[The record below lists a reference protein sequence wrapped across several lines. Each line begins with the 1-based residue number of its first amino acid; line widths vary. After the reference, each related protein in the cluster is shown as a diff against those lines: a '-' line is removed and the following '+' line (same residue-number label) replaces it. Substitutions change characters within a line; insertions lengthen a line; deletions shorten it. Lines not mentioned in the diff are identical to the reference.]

1 MTVSLRTRIALI
13 ASAAVAVAVLA
24 ISVTVYVAA
33 ERRLVDEV
41 DRSLTDRFATPR
53 AFSALLDDVNQR
65 RRGGPFQAQR
75 GFDVIYLQVTDSQ
88 GNVGVPPDQDILL
101 PPFPIGSG
109 RDGYAVMTEAT
120 VEGIHLR
127 IANFELAQGSG
138 VFQMARS
145 LAEVD
150 ATLTSLAWTLSLIG
164 LVGIA
169 AAALLGL
176 FVARS
181 SLRPIEKLTDAAEK
195 VAATKQL
202 AERIDVD
209 REDELGRLAGA
220 FNEMMEALEGSREQQ
235 RRLVRDAG
243 HELRTPLT
251 ALRTNIEFLAKAG
264 ELDESDK
271 AKVYA
276 DLSTELAELT
286 DLVNEVVEVAAEA
299 DVAEAETDVDL
310 AELAEDV
317 VDRFRR
323 RVSQPLELELEVAA
337 TLRGRRTSLERALGN
352 LIDNATKWSSPDASI
367 KVSVAGAR
375 IAVENRGPGIAREDR
390 ERVFDRFYR
399 ASSARSKPGSGL
411 GLSIVKQVVDTHG
424 GRVFIE
430 ETPSG
435 ATVVGFE
442 LPMSGPAPVSG
453 DS

>member
-1 MTVSLRTRIALI
+1 MSLRTRIALI

-33 ERRLVDEV
+33 ENRLVDEV
-41 DRSLTDRFATPR
+41 DHSLTDRLGTRR
-53 AFSALLDDVNQR
+53 AFSELLADINQR
-65 RRGGPFQAQR
+65 GPRGGPFQAPR

-88 GNVGVPPDQDILL
+88 GNVGVPAGQDIVL
-101 PPFPIGSG
+101 PTFPIGSAPEG
-109 RDGYAVMTEAT
+109 QVVMTEAT
-120 VEGIHLR
+120 VDGIHLR
-127 IANFELAQGSG
+127 VANAELPQGSG
-138 VFQMARS
+138 VFQIARS
-145 LAEVD
+145 LEEVD
-150 ATLTSLAWTLSLIG
+150 ATLASLAWTLSLIG
-164 LVGIA
+164 LGGIA
-169 AAALLGL
+169 GAALLGL

-181 SLRPIEKLTDAAEK
+181 SLRPIEKLTDAAEQ

-251 ALRTNIEFLAKAG
+251 ALRTNIEFLAKAD
-264 ELDESDK
+264 ELPESDK
-271 AKVYA
+271 AAVYA
-276 DLSTELAELT
+276 DLGTELAELT

-299 DVAEAETDVDL
+299 DVTELETDVDL
-310 AELAEDV
+310 GELAEEV
-317 VDRFRR
+317 VNRFRR
-323 RVSQPLELELEVAA
+323 RATQPVELQLETPA

-352 LIDNATKWSSPDASI
+352 LIDNATKWSPSDTPI
-367 KVSVAGAR
+367 GVSVAGSR
-375 IAVENRGPGIAREDR
+375 VAVENQGPGIAPGDR

-399 ASSARSKPGSGL
+399 APSARSKPGSGL

-424 GRVFIE
+424 GRVFVD

-442 LPMSGPAPVSG
+442 LSPNGA
-453 DS
+453 

>member
-1 MTVSLRTRIALI
+1 MSLRTRIALI
-13 ASAAVAVAVLA
+13 ASAAVAAAVLA

-33 ERRLVDEV
+33 ENRLVDEV

-53 AFSALLDDVNQR
+53 AFGALLDDVIQR

-75 GFDVIYLQVTDSQ
+75 GFDVIYLQVTDNQ

-109 RDGYAVMTEAT
+109 REGYAVMTEAT
-120 VEGIHLR
+120 VEDIHLR

-138 VFQMARS
+138 VFQIARS

-150 ATLTSLAWTLSLIG
+150 ATLASLAWTLSLIG

-181 SLRPIEKLTDAAEK
+181 SLRPIGKLTDAAEK

-202 AERIDVD
+202 AERIEVD

-310 AELAEDV
+310 GELAEEV
-317 VDRFRR
+317 VGRFRR
-323 RVSQPLELELEVAA
+323 RASQSLELQLAAPA
-337 TLRGRRTSLERALGN
+337 TLRGRRTNLERALGN
-352 LIDNATKWSSPDASI
+352 LIDNAAKWSSPDAAI
-367 KVSVAGAR
+367 KVNVAGAR
-375 IAVENRGPGIAREDR
+375 VAVENRGPGIAPEDR

-399 ASSARSKPGSGL
+399 APSARSKPGSGL

-430 ETPSG
+430 ETSSG
-435 ATVVGFE
+435 VTVVGFDL
-442 LPMSGPAPVSG
+442 LPPDAPPVSG

>member
-1 MTVSLRTRIALI
+1 MSLRTRIALI

-33 ERRLVDEV
+33 ENRLVDEV

-53 AFSALLDDVNQR
+53 GFSALLDDVIQR
-65 RRGGPFQAQR
+65 RRAGPFQAQR
-75 GFDVIYLQVTDSQ
+75 GFDIIYLQVTDNQ

-101 PPFPIGSG
+101 PSFPIGSG
-109 RDGYAVMTEAT
+109 REGHAVMTEAT

-127 IANFELAQGSG
+127 IANFELGQGSG
-138 VFQMARS
+138 VFQIARS

-150 ATLTSLAWTLSLIG
+150 ATLASLAWTLSLIG
-164 LVGIA
+164 VVGIA

-181 SLRPIEKLTDAAEK
+181 SLRPIGKLTDAAEK

-202 AERIDVD
+202 AERIEVD

-251 ALRTNIEFLAKAG
+251 ALRTNIEFLAKADK
-264 ELDESDK
+264 LDESDK

-286 DLVNEVVEVAAEA
+286 DLVNEVVEVASEA
-299 DVAEAETDVDL
+299 DVAEAATEVDL
-310 AELAEDV
+310 AELAEEV
-317 VDRFRR
+317 VGRFRR
-323 RVSQPLELELEVAA
+323 RASQALELQLETPAA
-337 TLRGRRTSLERALGN
+337 VRGRRTSLERALGN
-352 LIDNATKWSSPDASI
+352 LIDNAIKWSSPDASI
-367 KVSVAGAR
+367 KVNVVGAR
-375 IAVENRGPGIAREDR
+375 ITVENRGPGIVPEDR

-399 ASSARSKPGSGL
+399 APAARSKPGSGL
-411 GLSIVKQVVDTHG
+411 GLAIVKQVVDTHG

-430 ETPSG
+430 DTPSG
-435 ATVVGFE
+435 VTVVGFD
-442 LPMSGPAPVSG
+442 LSPPGAPSVSG

>member
-1 MTVSLRTRIALI
+1 MSLRTRIALI

-33 ERRLVDEV
+33 ENRLVDEV

-53 AFSALLDDVNQR
+53 AFSALLDDINQR
-65 RRGGPFQAQR
+65 RPRGGPFQAQR

-88 GNVGVPPDQDILL
+88 GNVGVPPGQDVLL
-101 PPFPIGSG
+101 PPFPVGSG
-109 RDGYAVMTEAT
+109 QEGYAVMTEAT
-120 VEGIHLR
+120 VEDIHLR
-127 IANFELAQGSG
+127 IANFELSQGSG
-138 VFQMARS
+138 VFQIARS
-145 LAEVD
+145 LEEVD

-169 AAALLGL
+169 GAALLGL

-202 AERIDVD
+202 AERIEVD

-251 ALRTNIEFLAKAG
+251 ALRTNIEFLTKAG
-264 ELDESDK
+264 DLPESDK
-271 AKVYA
+271 AAVYA
-276 DLSTELAELT
+276 DLGTELAELT
-286 DLVNEVVEVAAEA
+286 DLVNEVVDVAAEA
-299 DVAEAETDVDL
+299 DVTELETDVDL
-310 AELAEDV
+310 GELAEEV
-317 VDRFRR
+317 VNRFRR
-323 RVSQPLELELEVAA
+323 RATQPVELQLERPA
-337 TLRGRRTSLERALGN
+337 TLRGRRTGLERALGN
-352 LIDNATKWSSPDASI
+352 LIDNATKWSPPDAPI
-367 KVSVAGAR
+367 AVSVAGSR
-375 IAVENRGPGIAREDR
+375 VAVVNRGPGIAPDDR
-390 ERVFDRFYR
+390 DRVFDRFYR
-399 ASSARSKPGSGL
+399 APSARSAPGSGL
-411 GLSIVKQVVDTHG
+411 GLSIVKQVVDAHE
-424 GRVFIE
+424 GRVFVD

-442 LPMSGPAPVSG
+442 LVPSNEHPVSG

>member
-1 MTVSLRTRIALI
+1 MSLRTRIALI

-24 ISVTVYVAA
+24 IAVTVYVAA
-33 ERRLVDEV
+33 ENRLVEEV
-41 DRSLTDRFATPR
+41 DRSLTDRLGTPR
-53 AFSALLDDVNQR
+53 AFSALLADINQR
-65 RRGGPFQAQR
+65 RPRGGPFQAQR

-88 GNVGVPPDQDILL
+88 GNVGVPAGQDILL
-101 PPFPIGSG
+101 PAFPIGHG
-109 RDGYAVMTEAT
+109 REGYAVMTEAT

-138 VFQMARS
+138 VFQIARS
-145 LAEVD
+145 LEEVD
-150 ATLTSLAWTLSLIG
+150 ATLASLAWTLSLIG

-169 AAALLGL
+169 GAALLGL
-176 FVARS
+176 YVARS
-181 SLRPIEKLTDAAEK
+181 SLRPIEELTDAAEK
-195 VAATKQL
+195 VAATKEL

-251 ALRTNIEFLAKAG
+251 ALRTNIEFLAKADD
-264 ELDESDK
+264 LPESAK
-271 AKVYA
+271 AAVYA

-299 DVAEAETDVDL
+299 DVTELETDVDL
-310 AELAEDV
+310 GELAEEV
-317 VDRFRR
+317 VNRFRR
-323 RVSQPLELELEVAA
+323 RATQPVELHLETPA
-337 TLRGRRTSLERALGN
+337 TIRGRRTSLERALGN
-352 LIDNATKWSSPDASI
+352 LIDNAIKWSPLDAPI
-367 KVSVAGAR
+367 GVTVAGSR
-375 IAVENRGPGIAREDR
+375 VAVENQGPGIAPEDR
-390 ERVFDRFYR
+390 GRVFDRFYR
-399 ASSARSKPGSGL
+399 APAARSKPGSGL
-411 GLSIVKQVVDTHG
+411 GLSIVKQVVDSHG

-442 LPMSGPAPVSG
+442 LAPMTAEPVSG

>member
-1 MTVSLRTRIALI
+1 MSLRTRIALI
-13 ASAAVAVAVLA
+13 ASAAVAAAVLA

-33 ERRLVDEV
+33 ENRLVDEL
-41 DRSLTDRFATPR
+41 DRSLTERFATPR
-53 AFSALLDDVNQR
+53 AFRDLLDDVNQR
-65 RRGGPFQAQR
+65 RPRGPFQTER
-75 GFDVIYLQVTDSQ
+75 DIIFLQVTNSQ
-88 GNVGVPPDQDILL
+88 GRVGVPPDQDILL

-109 RDGYAVMTEAT
+109 REGHAVMTEAT
-120 VEGIHLR
+120 VQGIHLR

-138 VFQMARS
+138 VFQIATSRE
-145 LAEVD
+145 EVD
-150 ATLTSLAWTLSLIG
+150 ATLASLAWTLSLIG
-164 LVGIA
+164 FVGIA
-169 AAALLGL
+169 GAALLGL

-181 SLRPIEKLTDAAEK
+181 SLRPIEKLTDAAEH

-251 ALRTNIEFLAKAG
+251 ALRTNIEFLAKAA
-264 ELDESDK
+264 ELPESEK
-271 AKVYA
+271 AAVYA
-276 DLSTELAELT
+276 DLRTELAELT

-299 DVAEAETDVDL
+299 DVTEPEAPVDL
-310 AELAEDV
+310 GELADEV
-317 VDRFRR
+317 VNRFRR
-323 RVSQPLELELEVAA
+323 RAPQPLELHVDSPA

-352 LIDNATKWSSPDASI
+352 LIDNAIKWSPPDVPISA
-367 KVSVAGAR
+367 SVAGSR
-375 IAVENRGPGIAREDR
+375 VAVENQGPGIAPEDR

-399 ASSARSKPGSGL
+399 ASAARSKPGSGL

-424 GRVFIE
+424 GRVFVE

-435 ATVVGFE
+435 ATIVGFE
-442 LPMSGPAPVSG
+442 LPHDDAQILSD